1 MSSRTRHADTEIDLA
16 ADGVA
21 RAAVDE
27 LSRGESDRRLEAA
40 NRLRHAADSLV
51 TELVVEAR
59 IAGATWA
66 DVGEALG
73 VSTQAA
79 HQKYRWSVEET
90 ADDAADTTSE
100 GRAGTEED
108 LADTP
113 SE

>member
-27 LSRGESDRRLEAA
+27 LSRGESDRLEAA

-90 ADDAADTTSE
+90 AD
-100 GRAGTEED
+100 EEVTD
-108 LADTP
+108 LAPEAPTAVDEEPTDVP

>member
-27 LSRGESDRRLEAA
+27 LSRGESDRLEAA

-59 IAGATWA
+59 NAGATWA

-90 ADDAADTTSE
+90 ADDGRDTLSESAVEADE
-100 GRAGTEED
+100 EPAG
-108 LADTP
+108 AP

>member
-27 LSRGESDRRLEAA
+27 LSRGESDRLEAA

-90 ADDAADTTSE
+90 AGDDGADIAPESSPAAD
-100 GRAGTEED
+100 EEPTGD
-108 LADTP
+108 P

>member
-27 LSRGESDRRLEAA
+27 LAHGDSGRRLEAA
-40 NRLRHAADSLV
+40 NRLRHAADALV

-79 HQKYRWSVEET
+79 HQKYRWSVEESR
-90 ADDAADTTSE
+90 DDRADTTS
-100 GRAGTEED
+100 GDRVAVDEE